1 MICIPLPFDLIIL
14 YFPFLPRQSPFCA
27 PHFFIFF
34 SSYYFP
40 RPFFVYMAFNILLF
54 LREWPAQARELG
66 VDTFFIFDLGYFR
79 TVFRIWK
86 MGANGVSLDRPVITK

>member
-1 MICIPLPFDLIIL
+1 MMCIPFPFDLIIL

-27 PHFFIFF
+27 PHFFIFS

-54 LREWPAQARELG
+54 LREWPAQAREFG
-66 VDTFFIFDLGYFR
+66 VDTFSFLTWAILELCFGYGKWVQMAFPL
-79 TVFRIWK
+79 IDQ
-86 MGANGVSLDRPVITK
+86 L